1 MAELRWLLLLV
12 GIGVIAAIY
21 FYSRYQTIIDERIS
35 RAKEARLQ
43 RKAEAASS
51 AEAYSE
57 PETEAAPVAEE
68 NPEQNE
74 SSAPAISSA
83 PSKVVAIRLMSKVT
97 EGFPAE
103 QLIIS
108 MRELGLRHGQFGIFH
123 QFSGTDNG
131 PAIFSVASLIEPGSF
146 DLTQIK
152 TRHYPGVSIFLA
164 LPGVLD
170 GVQAFDAMLDTARK
184 LAKRID
190 GELLDEQGSSLSI
203 QRERYLREE
212 IIQFQHQIIE

>member
-1 MAELRWLLLLV
+1 VAELRWLLLLI

-21 FYSRYQTIIDERIS
+21 FYSRYQTVIDERIG
-35 RAKEARLQ
+35 RAKEARLK
-43 RKAEAASS
+43 RKAEVASS
-51 AEAYSE
+51 AEAYAE
-57 PETEAAPVAEE
+57 PETVPVAEE
-68 NPEQNE
+68 VIE
-74 SSAPAISSA
+74 SLQEPAPAIPGT
-83 PSKVVAIRLMSKVT
+83 PSKVVAIRLMSK
-97 EGFPAE
+97 ENAGFPAE
-103 QLIIS
+103 QLILS

-123 QFSGTDNG
+123 QFGSTDNG

-152 TRHYPGVSIFLA
+152 TRFYPGVSIFLA
-164 LPGVLD
+164 LPGMID
-170 GVQAFDAMLDTARK
+170 GVQAFDEMLDTARK
-184 LAKRID
+184 LAKRLD